1 MSARSNTC
9 RWAVISLLLVITCSR
24 AFAGK
29 TLYVDDD
36 GPADFN
42 NIQAA
47 IDDANDGDI
56 IIVQTGLYKEFVK
69 FHGKNITLTSTNPG
83 DFNVVA
89 ATIIDYGAGFVG
101 TEDPNCTLT
110 GFKINGWISGVD
122 YIIDPTGENHTNAT
136 ISYCLLQGNMVS
148 RGTVIRACDG
158 TIINCVVVD
167 NWPFSDWIGPA
178 ISECH
183 GLIKN
188 CIVAHNFATGIWVSQ
203 GGTTTIE
210 NCIIYYNPMG
220 IWVDG
225 TVNILYT
232 DVDGGIFGEGN
243 VNWGTGNID
252 ADPCFVRVG
261 DWFGE
266 LKGDYHLKSQ
276 AGRWDANER
285 QWTKDEV
292 TSPCIDAGDMASPI
306 GFEPFPNGG
315 VINMGAYGGTEEAS
329 KSYFG
334 QPVCETPV
342 AGDINGDCI
351 VDWRD
356 FALMAFHWLE
366 YTAPEFRLVSIPSM
380 PNPAAVYCIKL
391 GYKYEI
397 VTNEEGNQY
406 GICIFPDGTS
416 CLGRDFYRGKCGQ
429 EWSYCKRCG
438 YDLKD
443 LGPWESLMGGAICI
457 DKTTG
462 KEIGTVYDLVVVADG
477 WIVGCCGDAEHP
489 YPVGDLNHDCRVNL
503 LDLAIMASHWL
514 ECTGPVNS
522 NSVVKDS
529 IEYYIETHKSVY
541 HLGEDVEILYRVTNL
556 TENPVDIGEI
566 LNCEYAW
573 THFIITDSNNA
584 KIWEYIRVIP
594 PCGWTMLHLDSD
606 ESKEYQKIW
615 NMTNDNGTMT
625 STDDYPVGPGSYN
638 ITGELELDGG
648 YERVSVSVDIE
659 IR

>member
-1 MSARSNTC
+1 MSARSNTF
-9 RWAVISLLLVITCSR
+9 RWAVISLMLVITCNR

-47 IDDANDGDI
+47 IDDANDGDS

-101 TEDPNCTLT
+101 TEEPNCTLT

-136 ISYCLLQGNMVS
+136 ISYCLIQGNSVP

-188 CIVAHNFATGIWVSQ
+188 CIVAHNFETGIWVSQ
-203 GGTTTIE
+203 GCTTTIE

-276 AGRWDANER
+276 AGRWNPMSETWVQD
-285 QWTKDEV
+285 DV
-292 TSPCIDAGDMASPI
+292 TSPCIDAGAPMSVI
-306 GFEPFPNGG
+306 GHEQFPNGG
-315 VINMGAYGGTEEAS
+315 RVNIGAYGGTPEAS

-334 QPVCETPV
+334 QPVCETII

-356 FALMAFHWLE
+356 FAIMAFHWLE
-366 YTAPEFRLVSIPSM
+366 YTAPELRLVSIPGMPSM
-380 PNPAAVYCIKL
+380 PNPASIYCHAL
-391 GYKYEI
+391 GYKSKI
-397 VTNEEGNQY
+397 VTDEEGNQY
-406 GICIFPDGTS
+406 GVCIFPDGS
-416 CLGRDFYRGKCGQ
+416 ECGSWDFYRGKCGQ
-429 EWSYCKRCG
+429 EWSYCERCG
-438 YDLKD
+438 YDLKE
-443 LGPWESLMGGAICI
+443 LGQEGWTKGAMCI
-457 DKTTG
+457 DRTTG
-462 KEIGTVYDLVVVADG
+462 EEIGTVFDLVVDKFLSESVCETIIA
-477 WIVGCCGDAEHP
+477 GDIN
-489 YPVGDLNHDCRVNL
+489 GDYKVDFA
-503 LDLAIMASHWL
+503 DLAIMAAHWL
-514 ECTGPVNS
+514 EDNTPANS
-522 NSVVKDS
+522 NCVVKDGV
-529 IEYYIETHKSVY
+529 EYYLQTNKAIY
-541 HLGEDVEILYRVTNL
+541 RLGENVEILYRVTNL
-556 TENPVDIGEI
+556 TRFPVDVGEI
-566 LNCEYAW
+566 LCGGEP
-573 THFIITDSNNA
+573 HFAITDDDTD
-584 KIWEYIRVIP
+584 IWQYLRVIL
-594 PCGWTMLHLDSD
+594 PCGFKMLHLGRF
-606 ESKEYQKIW
+606 ERKEFQKVW
-615 NMTNDNGTMT
+615 NMTNDNGTLWPD
-625 STDDYPVGPGSYN
+625 DDYPVGTGRYKV
-638 ITGELELDGG
+638 TGELELEGG
-648 YERVSVSVDIE
+648 YERVPLSVTIE
-659 IR
+659 IIP